1 MNLNVTQK
9 NLHLFL
15 PSKVSRM
22 VDIVSETEDISV
34 VAAIKKVY
42 RSETYRRLE
51 NENTKF
57 WHLGPVTL
65 CQELKMRG

>member
-1 MNLNVTQK
+1 
-9 NLHLFL
+9 
-15 PSKVSRM
+15 M

-57 WHLGPVTL
+57 WHLGPVAL